1 MIRITM
7 IAMIIII
14 VMRIITVILIRR
26 DLELLLR

>member
-26 DLELLLR
+26 DLELR